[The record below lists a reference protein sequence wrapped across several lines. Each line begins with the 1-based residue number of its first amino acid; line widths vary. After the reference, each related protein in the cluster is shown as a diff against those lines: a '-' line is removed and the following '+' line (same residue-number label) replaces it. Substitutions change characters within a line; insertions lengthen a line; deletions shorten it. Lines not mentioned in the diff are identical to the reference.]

1 MEIQNLEDFKT
12 PYNVIEYPHFYRK
25 GSMDMQWDY
34 LTEQDEQVGFCQ
46 KLFGGKSD
54 IDTEGGCLKEE
65 LLDIPLINFLD
76 PNSIRSVGAFYR
88 CVFNFGYNKR
98 QCFQTLYA
106 WAIIS
111 VLMGIVLTWLK
122 TSTTKD
128 SGMQNWI
135 IMYSIVVISPC
146 HVLPVFFWI
155 FFYNYYGAY
164 VNQSFMD
171 ISELYNEMG
180 NVLDS
185 IRTMLI
191 MESTFGGLK
200 VHIFGCFFSVLLIL
214 ESKNG
219 GDGVRLYR

>member
-1 MEIQNLEDFKT
+1 M
-12 PYNVIEYPHFYRK
+12 
-25 GSMDMQWDY
+25 
-34 LTEQDEQVGFCQ
+34 
-46 KLFGGKSD
+46 
-54 IDTEGGCLKEE
+54 IDL
-65 LLDIPLINFLD
+65 PLINFLD

-200 VHIFGCFFSVLLIL
+200 VHIIWLFFLCFIDFRIQKRGRWSTTIQMTTTMLLIKQ
-214 ESKNG
+214 SMQPWRIQMRSSRRRGNRRRIRSFNKNQILSST
-219 GDGVRLYR
+219 VRNSCRTRINS